1 MNARTMQQLKRLA
14 GAGLGTILM
23 VVFAG
28 GLFGFYRHVWEHG
41 KRLREVVP
49 GKLYRS
55 GQLTVDGFRDAVER
69 YGIKSVVNLQDEF
82 PDPRIRNGTFDK
94 QTTGEQEMCRELG
107 VRYFHVMPDL
117 IPPDKPLP
125 HRPKA
130 VNDMLA
136 LYDQED
142 LYPML
147 VHCKAGLHR
156 TGVLLAVY
164 RMEYQ
169 NWPKSEAYRELK
181 GHGFGDSACTEANL
195 YVSQYVLNH
204 TVGQRHGSKPT
215 KSEAAPCSP

>member
-1 MNARTMQQLKRLA
+1 VLETGKRLQK
-14 GAGLGTILM
+14 
-23 VVFAG
+23 AG
-28 GLFGFYRHVWEHG
+28 GALLAVLLVLLLSGGLYGFYRSVWEHG

-82 PDPRIRNGTFDK
+82 PDPRIRNGYLNK
-94 QTTGEQEMCRELG
+94 SETGEQEMCRQLG
-107 VRYFHVMPDL
+107 LRYFHVMPDL
-117 IPPDKPLP
+117 IPPDRPRP

-130 VNDMLA
+130 VDDMLS
-136 LYDQED
+136 LYDRED

-156 TGVLLAVY
+156 TGVLLAVF

-169 NWPKSEAYRELK
+169 NWPREEAYRELK
-181 GHGFGDSACTEANL
+181 AHGFGDSACTEANL
-195 YVSQYVLNH
+195 YVSQYVLDY
-204 TVGQRHGSKPT
+204 VPGKRLPKE
-215 KSEAAPCSP
+215 K